1 VGTLLPAATGSS
13 HDHAIASLSK
23 AQTAAIDNFFLS
35 GSYATHGDKEK
46 ALATLQKSLEM
57 GFHDFAALDS
67 SVHFLSLRSAPRFQQ
82 RIQRYRK

>member
-57 GFHDFAALDS
+57 GYFAALDS
-67 SVHFLSLRSAPRFQQ
+67 SAYFLSLRSAPRFQQ